1 MQCFHDSLY
10 RARLDDRDPQ
20 ELLGCRD
27 RRGQTAPEVRLVTE
41 ARLASLEC
49 PGLRVRRAPLGLMV
63 LQVLPVPPDPTV
75 PQETAE
81 FPDCRD
87 QQVLSGPGDLPG
99 RRESAEWPGRLGRR
113 DRLVLL
119 GPRDLL
125 DLWAPGGRE
134 ERRDHRVNLE
144 LLVWAAGLGTR
155 GLLALLDLSALRALR
170 DFR

>member
-81 FPDCRD
+81 FPACRGRL
-87 QQVLSGPGDLPG
+87 VLWGPGAPPDL
-99 RRESAEWPGRLGRR
+99 REREEWRDLLGRR
-113 DRLVLL
+113 DRQVRQD
-119 GPRDLL
+119 PRDLP
-125 DLWAPGGRE
+125 DLWAPEVSE
-134 ERRDHRVNLE
+134 ERRGRQGSLE
-144 LLVWAAGLGTR
+144 LQVWEAVLVTR
-155 GLLALLDLSALRALR
+155 GLLAQLDLSALRALQ